1 MFWGLA
7 PEAPSSGRTGGVE
20 GAGTNGQR
28 YPAWGSALGP
38 GTALSSCR
46 GVPTASLSDIPRSS
60 LSPHPQQGRVCAIT
74 LTAAPACT
82 AAHGHTRVA
91 GCSVPPIAAKAFASR
106 ARNGLF
112 SGSPRDHRG
121 PGMGGTG
128 WQRPRLRGLL
138 SARPPAQPRAG
149 PPASPCLT
157 RPPARRN
164 ARTP

>member
-74 LTAAPACT
+74 LTAAPARA
-82 AAHGHTRVA
+82 AAHGHTRGTRA
-91 GCSVPPIAAKAFASR
+91 WQAVPFLPQLRRRLS
-106 ARNGLF
+106 
-112 SGSPRDHRG
+112 RG
-121 PGMGGTG
+121 PGTAPSLGALGTTVAQGWAGRGG
-128 WQRPRLRGLL
+128 RGRGFEACCLPGPQPSPGPGPQPL
-138 SARPPAQPRAG
+138 PA
-149 PPASPCLT
+149 
-157 RPPARRN
+157 
-164 ARTP
+164 